1 VPKAF
6 VRVATRTLL
15 EHAAHR
21 LAAAVRDL
29 IVVAPAGYLEKAQ
42 ELVPTA
48 VVVAGGATRQ
58 ESVARG
64 LAELRDDVD
73 LVLVHDAAR
82 AFVPS
87 DVVARVVEAL
97 RNGADAVIPVIPL
110 TDTIRERGEPG
121 ALGGTADRNL
131 FVAVQTPQG
140 FLKDVIVEAH
150 RRAQPNDACDDASL
164 AESMGVKV
172 VGVPGSEL
180 AFKITRPVDLLL
192 ARSVAA
198 S

>member
-6 VRVATRTLL
+6 VRVATRTLI
-15 EHAAHR
+15 EHAALR
-21 LAAAVRDL
+21 LAPAVRDL
-29 IVVAPAGYLEKAQ
+29 VVVVPGSHVAEAQ
-42 ELVPTA
+42 ELLPSA
-48 VVVAGGATRQ
+48 VIVAGGHTRQ
-58 ESVARG
+58 ESVSLG
-64 LAELRDDVD
+64 LAVLSDDVD

-87 DVVARVVEAL
+87 DVVARVVQEL
-97 RNGADAVIPVIPL
+97 RAGADAVIPVVPL
-110 TDTIRERGEPG
+110 TDTIRAQGAPGE
-121 ALGGTADRNL
+121 LGGTVDRRL
-131 FVAVQTPQG
+131 FVTVQTPQG

-150 RRAQPNDACDDASL
+150 RRAQPTDACDDASL
-164 AESMGVKV
+164 AEAIGVKV
-172 VGVPGSEL
+172 VGVTGSEL